1 MRLDLHTHSR
11 HSDGTRAPAWV
22 VRRAAQNGAELVAL
36 TDHDTL
42 RGVAEALRAAREL
55 SSQAGSQ
62 AGLRVVPGVEL
73 SARDAAIGEVHV
85 LGWFPAIG
93 EPDDPA
99 IDAIEGAIRSYRD
112 DRLTRGRAIVERL
125 RALGIAIAWED
136 VTHIADGAPVGRPHI
151 ARALQRA
158 GAVESVQE
166 AFDRYLR
173 DDGPAYVARAL
184 LDIAGAVR
192 LVHAHGGIAGLA
204 HPTRTRD
211 PQAAVERF
219 AAAGGEAV
227 EVWYRRDGAEQIA
240 HSLGLARRAGLAP
253 TAGSDWHGLHPSEV
267 EPGAVE
273 QPPDAAR
280 AFAAICGAALNGAQA

>member
-22 VRRAAQNGAELVAL
+22 VRRAAQNGAELIAL

-42 RGVAEALRAAREL
+42 SGVAEALRAARET
-55 SSQAGSQ
+55 SSQTD
-62 AGLRVVPGVEL
+62 LRVVPGVEL
-73 SARDAAIGEVHV
+73 SARDATIGEVHV
-85 LGWFPAIG
+85 LGWFPAIS

-136 VTHIADGAPVGRPHI
+136 VTQIAEGAPVGRPHI

-184 LDIAGAVR
+184 LDIEGAVR

-204 HPTRTRD
+204 HPTRTRN

-240 HSLGLARRAGLAP
+240 HSLELARRAGLAP
-253 TAGSDWHGLHPSEV
+253 TAGSDWHGLHSSEV

-280 AFAAICGAALNGAQA
+280 AFADICGAALNGARA

>member
-11 HSDGTRAPAWV
+11 HSDGVRAPSWV
-22 VRRAAQNGAELVAL
+22 VRRAAQNGAQLIAL

-42 RGVAEALRAAREL
+42 SGVAEALVA
-55 SSQAGSQ
+55 SQETD
-62 AGLRVVPGVEL
+62 LRVIPGVEL

-85 LGWFPAIG
+85 LGWFPAIR
-93 EPDDPA
+93 EPHDPA
-99 IDAIEGAIRSYRD
+99 IDAIEDAIRSYRD
-112 DRLTRGRAIVERL
+112 DRLTRGRAIVEQL
-125 RALGIAIAWED
+125 QSLGIAIRWED
-136 VTHIADGAPVGRPHI
+136 VTQIADGAPVGRPHI

-158 GAVESVQE
+158 GVVESVQE
-166 AFDRYLR
+166 AFDRYLH
-173 DDGPAYVARAL
+173 DDGPAYVARRL
-184 LDIAGAVR
+184 LDIEGAVR

-211 PQAAVERF
+211 PAAAIERF
-219 AAAGGEAV
+219 AAAGGETV

-240 HSLGLARRAGLAP
+240 HTLELARRTGLPP
-253 TAGSDWHGLHPSEV
+253 TAGSDWHGLHRGEV

-280 AFAAICGAALNGAQA
+280 AFADLCGAALTGARV